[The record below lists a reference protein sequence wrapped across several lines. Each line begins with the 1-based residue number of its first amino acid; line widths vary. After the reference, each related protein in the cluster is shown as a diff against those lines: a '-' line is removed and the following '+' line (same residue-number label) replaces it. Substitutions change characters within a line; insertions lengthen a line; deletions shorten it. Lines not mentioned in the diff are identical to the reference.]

1 MIILFCLV
9 KNWVIKDTQIFCGFG
24 KGVMEAISKGAN
36 MVDGLVIGIS
46 KGQNTKET
54 NDYLS
59 IPTGIGI
66 A

>member
-1 MIILFCLV
+1 M